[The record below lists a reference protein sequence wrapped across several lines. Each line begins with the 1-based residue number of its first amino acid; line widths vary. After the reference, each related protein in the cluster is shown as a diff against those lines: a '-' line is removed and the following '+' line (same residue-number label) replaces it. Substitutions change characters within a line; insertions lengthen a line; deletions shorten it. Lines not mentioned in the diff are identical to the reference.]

1 MAISF
6 TNCAFFPRQTQ
17 ISPFYASRRLSG
29 TYGSGSDG
37 HLDLTAGSAHKSV
50 ELGANTLEESQSVVL
65 GEGLEEVLDGLVCTT
80 DVLLELSDNLALVL
94 SRQSW
99 RLHDLA
105 ELGISLE
112 NVVELG
118 EGLGHAVEGVALH
131 GCSVLSFR

>member
-1 MAISF
+1 M
-6 TNCAFFPRQTQ
+6 RHG
-17 ISPFYASRRLSG
+17 RLSG
-29 TYGSGSDG
+29 TYGSGGDS
-37 HLDLTAGSAHKSV
+37 HFDLTAGSAHKSV

-65 GEGLEEVLDGLVCTT
+65 GEGLKEVLDGLVGTT
-80 DVLLELSDNLALVL
+80 GILLELSDNLALVL

-105 ELGISLE
+105 ELGVSLE

-131 GCSVLSFR
+131 GCGVLSFR